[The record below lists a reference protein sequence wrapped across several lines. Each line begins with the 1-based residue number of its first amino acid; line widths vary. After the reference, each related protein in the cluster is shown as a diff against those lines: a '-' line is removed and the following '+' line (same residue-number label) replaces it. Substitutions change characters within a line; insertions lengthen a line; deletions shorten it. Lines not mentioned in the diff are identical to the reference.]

1 MTKQELATL
10 PEVPSKSAT
19 FAAKMAFQEPFIKV
33 APDYNDFLLYSCQKS
48 VDAILPHQIR

>member
-19 FAAKMAFQEPFIKV
+19 FAAKMAFQEQFIKV